1 MACILHSRL
10 AATTVLGGY
19 GGGIDRLDN
28 FYSFSFEE
36 NEWREVEVL
45 SDERPGCQENN
56 GVVWSKLDGGVV
68 MIGIYML
75 LM

>member
-1 MACILHSRL
+1 MAQGNFIKKY
-10 AATTVLGGY
+10 GY
-19 GGGIDRLDN
+19 N
-28 FYSFSFEE
+28 KNYVEE
-36 NEWREVEVL
+36 NERREVEVL
-45 SDERPGCQENN
+45 TNERPGCRENN